1 MLFRHS
7 ADLLDQSTDTNQG
20 VVGQTYRIQPVDSD
34 GVRDTE
40 QAYRAVLF
48 AQQTGGTTGPTT
60 DVRLETSV
68 DKTRWVSVAAATQ
81 LTQDGSVVEVKEP
94 TALGP
99 FVRAVT
105 QLGGVVKPNHKAK
118 VSLVSNGPFKLVKVT

>member
-1 MLFRHS
+1 MLYRHH

-20 VVGQTYRIQPVDSD
+20 VVGNTYRVQPIDADHVK
-34 GVRDTE
+34 DTE
-40 QAYRAVLF
+40 QEYRVLLF
-48 AQQTGGTTGPTT
+48 AQQTGGATSPTT

-68 DKTRWVSVAAATQ
+68 DKARWVNVAAATQ
-81 LTQDGSVVEVKEP
+81 LTQDGSVTEIKSP

-105 QLGGVVKPNHKAK
+105 QLGGGTKPNHKAK
-118 VSLVSNGPFKLVKVT
+118 VTLLSNAPFKVVKV